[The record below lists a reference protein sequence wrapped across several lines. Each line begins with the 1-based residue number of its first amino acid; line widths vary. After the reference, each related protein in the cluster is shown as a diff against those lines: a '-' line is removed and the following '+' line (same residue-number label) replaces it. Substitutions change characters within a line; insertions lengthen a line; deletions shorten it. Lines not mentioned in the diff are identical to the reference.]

1 MNIDEQI
8 KQALN
13 EEINELK
20 HDNRTIDAN
29 PFKQMRVSLSG
40 SMGWLYMLMMLLSVL
55 FAVATFYCIYQFYH
69 SQEVK
74 PLIGW
79 AVGIILMTLFTQVCK
94 MWHWNEMGHNRVIR
108 EIKVLELQVARLSER
123 LDKA

>member
-13 EEINELK
+13 EEINGIK
-20 HDNRTIDAN
+20 HNNQAIDAN
-29 PFKQMRVSLSG
+29 PFKQMKVSLKG
-40 SMGWLYMLMMLLSVL
+40 SMGWIYVVAIVLAML
-55 FAVATFYCIYQFYH
+55 FALATFYCIYQFYH
-69 SQEVK
+69 AQELK

-79 AVGIILMTLFTQVCK
+79 GVGIVVTSLLTQVCK

-108 EIKVLELQVARLSER
+108 EIKVLELQVAHLNER
-123 LDKA
+123 LEN